1 MGYRHSPAQY
11 GGEGG
16 VCFASGRA
24 ASPVAERCEVERI
37 GAPLAGSPIAAL
49 LLAFLRV
56 YQGYLSP
63 LMPSA
68 CKFYPSC
75 SHYAYHAIELHG
87 ARRGAWLALRR
98 LLRCRPFSPGG
109 YDPVPTRELDFEGPA
124 REPASPAGGTQ
135 S

>member
-1 MGYRHSPAQY
+1 
-11 GGEGG
+11 
-16 VCFASGRA
+16 
-24 ASPVAERCEVERI
+24 
-37 GAPLAGSPIAAL
+37 LAL
-49 LLAFLRV
+49 LRV
-56 YQGYLSP
+56 YQGYLSL

-98 LLRCRPFSPGG
+98 LLRCRPFSSGG
-109 YDPVPTRELDFEGPA
+109 YDPVPTSELDSKGPA
-124 REPASPAGGTQ
+124 GDTASAAGGTQ